1 MTLDDVIPNPQ
12 GEESPG
18 CSQECSG
25 VMDKRSYHEKQ
36 PRFQARLLLYHDI
49 LERHASGGD
58 EPFMVVRPK
67 TYFVYI
73 LSNRFGV
80 LYTGVTSDLSQRLEQ
95 HKRGI
100 GGRFTKKYN
109 VTRLVYWEV
118 TTDVRVAIMRE
129 KEIKSWRREKKL
141 DLIRSIN
148 PEFQDLSEGVLE

>member
-1 MTLDDVIPNPQ
+1 
-12 GEESPG
+12 
-18 CSQECSG
+18 
-25 VMDKRSYHEKQ
+25 
-36 PRFQARLLLYHDI
+36 
-49 LERHASGGD
+49 
-58 EPFMVVRPK
+58 MVVRPK

-148 PEFQDLSEGVLE
+148 PEFQDLSEGLLE